1 MVLTNSTTE
10 IINFTKD
17 IDFEYNI
24 KLFILGILFIYSVA
38 LLWFSYKWKPEELYQ
53 KLFKMLVLQI
63 PQAVYLIFFP
73 LMTIYLFRSVSW
85 ESIYLPLVVFFT
97 YVLTVVLI
105 TIPLGSGTIMLQVL
119 GVETKT
125 KKMELK
131 KK

>member
-63 PQAVYLIFFP
+63 PQAVYLIFLP